1 MMLYENLPYYLSKKI
16 REANLVDYPVNSEN
30 DVLELFALLR
40 AYFPSLAMRGLYD
53 LYAHFDRG
61 TYPDITQ
68 QKMLRDKFDKLTPI
82 YKPRENSEVLF
93 FMQQAYDLAL
103 TAFKNNEVPVGTVVV
118 YENEIIGRGFNQAR
132 SAVSSMLHAELIAIQ
147 EAQKHLNSTYLQDCD
162 LFVTL
167 EPCLMCSGAIINS
180 RIKRVYYGAK
190 ESKTGACDSQYRIFD
205 NRVVNHHTQVLGGVM
220 AEQCTEL
227 MQNFFSSK
235 RA

>member
-16 REANLVDYPVNSEN
+16 HEAHLVDYTVNSEN

-53 LYAHFDRG
+53 LFAHINSG
-61 TYPDITQ
+61 IYPDINEQ
-68 QKMLRDKFDKLTPI
+68 NKLRNKFDKLTPI
-82 YKPRENSEVLF
+82 YKPRENSEVRF

-103 TAFKNNEVPVGTVVV
+103 TAFNNNEVPVGAVVV
-118 YENEIIGRGFNQAR
+118 YENETIGRGFNQTR
-132 SAVSSMLHAELIAIQ
+132 SGVSSMLHAEIIAIN

-190 ESKTGACDSQYRIFD
+190 ESKTGACDSQYRVFD

-227 MQNFFSSK
+227 MQNFFSAK
-235 RA
+235 RS